1 VLHTLGAGDTG
12 VRRIRVTVTSRCVA
26 IVLLTLLLG
35 AGRAFGAVD
44 FPTGPLRGW
53 AFGLVTTNGLPS
65 SLGAL
70 VDATE
75 MRHQNADGSEDLVV
89 DAGDHQSIHFG
100 PGLSSLFTGTAS
112 MHGFARVKV
121 GVVRLHVA
129 ALAAVDKLSE
139 PLGKNPFQAAAGI
152 AMAGNFQVTLI
163 PPTPQGKSAGDP
175 TTMAIRPVL
184 ECSDVLEQF
193 IGNVLG
199 AYIGLHTQIAASLR
213 TTDDDVLGYTGTANF
228 GCGASVP
235 PMVIGV
241 TAGTPVVVTY
251 SAALSAVSIAGNN
264 LPLPFGAVPEFRIY
278 GVALNTGYVLV
289 TDEEGHGVVGQD
301 SHDYGV
307 PPTEETITTTT
318 VTTTTTTFVP
328 PTTLPGCTAE
338 AYCGD
343 GMHQPLC
350 GEACDCPTTAQGQ
363 AVLACDAATSVPT
376 LDPSCA
382 RCVGCQID
390 LAPCSTTTTTTPG
403 ATTTSTDTVPAPST
417 TTTTLPPSCT
427 DDAACGDDG
436 DPCTAE
442 HCVEGACRRA
452 DLDGVPGARCACDRP
467 AAVACA
473 GQTLPPRLAKKIG
486 AACHA
491 LDRAASATKT
501 KQRSKLL
508 QKAARGWHAA
518 AGALAKPAVAKALS
532 PDCITELGTA
542 LDDAG
547 ARTGR
552 AKP

>member
-1 VLHTLGAGDTG
+1 
-12 VRRIRVTVTSRCVA
+12 VRRIRVTVRSRGVA
-26 IVLLTLLLG
+26 VVLLALLLLG
-35 AGRAFGAVD
+35 AGRSFGAVD
-44 FPTGPLRGW
+44 FPTGPARGW
-53 AFGLVTTNGLPS
+53 AFGLVTTNGLPD
-65 SLGAL
+65 LGGL

-89 DAGDHQSIHFG
+89 DAGDHQAIHFG
-100 PGLSSLFTGTAS
+100 PGWSSLFSSGAA

-129 ALAAVDKLSE
+129 TLAAVDKLSE

-152 AMAGNFQVTLI
+152 AMAGNFQLTLT
-163 PPTPQGKSAGDP
+163 PPTPQGKSPGDP

-184 ECSDVLEQF
+184 ECSDVLELF

-199 AYIGLHTQIAASLR
+199 AYMGLHTQIGASLR
-213 TTDDDVLGYTGTANF
+213 TTDDEILGETGTANF

-264 LPLPFGAVPEFRIY
+264 LPIIGSTTEFRIF

-301 SHDYGV
+301 GHDYGV
-307 PPTEETITTTT
+307 PPVEETITTTT

-328 PTTLPGCTAE
+328 PTTLPGCAAE

-343 GMHQPLC
+343 GMHQPAC
-350 GEACDCPTTAQGQ
+350 GEACDCPTTAQGA
-363 AVLACDAATSVPT
+363 AVLACDAATSVPM

-390 LAPCSTTTTTTPG
+390 LTPCSTTSTTTPG
-403 ATTTSTDTVPAPST
+403 ATTTSTDTLPEPTTTTGPEPST

-427 DDAACGDDG
+427 RDDACTDDG

-442 HCVEGACRRA
+442 QCVEGACRRS

-467 AAVACA
+467 ASAACA
-473 GQTLPPRLAKKIG
+473 GQTLPPRLTKKIA

-491 LDRAASATKT
+491 LERAEGATKT
-501 KQRSKLL
+501 KQRRKLV

-518 AGALAKPAVAKALS
+518 GGALSKPPVGKALS
-532 PDCITELGTA
+532 PDCITELGAA
-542 LDDAG
+542 LDDAA
-547 ARTGR
+547 ARTAR
-552 AKP
+552 AATP